1 MAVEFM
7 DAGKLR
13 TRLVLEA
20 PVLTP
25 DGAGGHEVE
34 WQTVGEFFAHVEPT
48 GAARTVTGDAPR
60 QELTHRVTMRSRD
73 DVEPAMRFL
82 RSGHV
87 MRIETVHDLDGTGRY
102 LVCGCTETEGWE

>member
-1 MAVEFM
+1 MTVEFM

-20 PVLTP
+20 PVRTP

-48 GAARTVTGDAPR
+48 GVSATVAGGAVR
-60 QELTHRVTMRSRD
+60 QELTHRVTLRQRSD
-73 DVEPAMRFL
+73 IAPAMRLL
-82 RSGHV
+82 RNGHA
-87 MRIETVHDLDGTGRY
+87 MRIETVSDLDGTGRY
-102 LVCGCTETEGWE
+102 LVCGCTELEGWT